1 MSKVMARF
9 LTMDKSD
16 LEEFANDLLEIQ
28 DRITSILEHPPEGKA
43 KFLFEEI
50 RYMLASWTIPIC
62 CVCGNK
68 PTRWI
73 NEAYYCEGCVKYDR

>member
-43 KFLFEEI
+43 KFLLEEI
-50 RYMLASWTIPIC
+50 RYKLATWTIPIC
-62 CVCGNK
+62 CVCGESPARYVNDG
-68 PTRWI
+68 W
-73 NEAYYCEGCVKYDR
+73 YCERCVKNG